1 MELTTPLHQTTTKV
15 LEALDRLSTPV
26 RSLSAQAVRR
36 SLGAE
41 GPPPAPEVDPELAA
55 LPPSSVA
62 REVHADLPGML
73 VGGVAA
79 LFVQS
84 LHPLAAQGVVD
95 HSDYR
100 EDPLGRLQRTASF
113 LATTTFGTKEE
124 AEQAM
129 AVVRAVHE
137 HVAGTTPS
145 GEAYAASDPELITF
159 VHVAELSCFAAG
171 FQRYGARRLATHELD
186 AYVADLAPV
195 AEGLGGTQV
204 PRSWAALE
212 ERLEGYQPVLERG
225 AAANEIR
232 AFLLRGPGGF
242 PPRRAAYGLVVAA
255 ALELLSVE
263 QRSMLGLPKL
273 PLVEAATV
281 RPAATAM
288 AAGLRWAVRPP
299 EGAFSRAAR

>member
-1 MELTTPLHQTTTKV
+1 MELPG
-15 LEALDRLSTPV
+15 PV
-26 RSLSAQAVRR
+26 RLLSSTAMALLEPLAAPLRGLSAQAVRR

-41 GPPPAPEVDPELAA
+41 GPPPAPEVDPNLAA

-113 LATTTFGTKEE
+113 LATTTFGTREE
-124 AEQAM
+124 AQQAI
-129 AVVRAVHE
+129 AVVRAVHG
-137 HVAGTTPS
+137 HVVGTTPK
-145 GEAYAASDPELITF
+145 GEAYEASDPELITF
-159 VHVAELSCFAAG
+159 VHVAELASFVAG
-171 FQRYGARRLATHELD
+171 FQRYGARQLEAHELD

-212 ERLEGYQPVLERG
+212 ERLAGYQPVLERG
-225 AAANEIR
+225 SAANEIR
-232 AFLLRGPGGF
+232 AFLLRGPGGL

-255 ALELLSVE
+255 ALDLLSVE

-299 EGAFSRAAR
+299 EGAFARPAG